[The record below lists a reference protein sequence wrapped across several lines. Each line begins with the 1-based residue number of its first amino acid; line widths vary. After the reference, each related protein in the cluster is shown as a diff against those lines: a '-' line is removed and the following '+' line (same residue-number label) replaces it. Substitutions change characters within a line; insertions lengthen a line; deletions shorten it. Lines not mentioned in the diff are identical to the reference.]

1 MVAFIATLCVAC
13 GTEKFPDDLS
23 REITHSPYFIS
34 PEQALENLRNFEA
47 AMPVSTRSGNRT
59 IKSCKPY
66 SSNFTAATRNEDP
79 TFYVVNYKWSI

>member
-23 REITHSPYFIS
+23 GEITHSPYFIS

-47 AMPVSTRSGNRT
+47 AMPISIRSGNRT

-66 SSNFTAATRNEDP
+66 SYSNIHNTPLSLFA
-79 TFYVVNYKWSI
+79 YKHIDNQ